1 MSVIVFYNGKK
12 RSKESEKYMVY
23 EENKL
28 KEKLIKI
35 ENDNYLVEKKEGYF
49 TLGLEMLDNIG
60 SLDPILRDELIYG
73 ILFNWISK
81 NKFTSKQHKNLLE
94 ISIDKDHLFYKLYE
108 KDEDAVFKRTF
119 SVLIVALIIKK
130 HRQENFLSKE
140 KLYEVKY
147 KLIEYMNNEKD
158 VRGYVE
164 IKGWAHSAAHTA
176 DALDELIKCSF
187 ITKNDLLDILKAIKT
202 KICIGYHVFIEEE
215 NERLVTVV
223 ETLFNKNMLSDL
235 EITNWLNEFEL
246 KKSMSSY
253 IQNMH
258 LKVNVKNFLRSLYF
272 RLITQDNFNH
282 INEEIK
288 KVIFNL
294 K

>member
-1 MSVIVFYNGKK
+1 MI
-12 RSKESEKYMVY
+12 Y
-23 EENKL
+23 EEDKL

-35 ENDNYLVEKKEGYF
+35 QKNNYLIENQESYF
-49 TLGLEMLDNIG
+49 TLGLEMLENIG

-73 ILFNWISK
+73 ILFHWISK
-81 NKFTSKQHKNLLE
+81 NKFTSEELTKLLE

-119 SVLIVALIIKK
+119 SVLIVALIIEK
-130 HRQENFLSKE
+130 HRQEDFLSKE
-140 KLYEVKY
+140 KLYEVKD

-164 IKGWAHSAAHTA
+164 VKGWAHSAAHTA
-176 DALDELIKCSF
+176 DALDELVKCSF
-187 ITKNDLLDILKAIKT
+187 ITKNDLSDVLKAIKT
-202 KICIGYHVFIEEE
+202 KVCIGYHVFIEEE

-223 ETLFNKNMLSDL
+223 DTLFNKNILSDS
-235 EITNWLNEFEL
+235 EIINWLNEFEL
-246 KKSMSSY
+246 KNPKTSY

-258 LKVNVKNFLRSLYF
+258 LKVNVKGFLRALYF
-272 RLITQDNFNH
+272 RLITQDNFIH

-288 KVIFNL
+288 KIILSL